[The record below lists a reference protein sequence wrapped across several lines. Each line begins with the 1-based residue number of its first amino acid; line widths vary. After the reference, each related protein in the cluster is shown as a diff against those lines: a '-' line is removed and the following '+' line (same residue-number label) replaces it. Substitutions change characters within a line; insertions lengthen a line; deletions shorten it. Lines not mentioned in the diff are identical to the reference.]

1 MNSLDLF
8 GKYLIEETRDRT
20 FKTISQMVN
29 GTMKGVTAQK
39 VNQLSLFFSRD
50 QINALY
56 KIVLI
61 SIDYS
66 LGNLLTMVEQNDEIV
81 VLCDGENIKELSD
94 GLSGELYTEDGWIE
108 RFSQIKSE

>member
-1 MNSLDLF
+1 
-8 GKYLIEETRDRT
+8 
-20 FKTISQMVN
+20 MVN

-39 VNQLSLFFSRD
+39 VNQLSSFFSRD

>member
-8 GKYLIEETRDRT
+8 GKHLIEETRDRT
-20 FKTISQMVN
+20 FNTIMKMFN
-29 GTMKGVTAQK
+29 GSMKGVTAQK
-39 VNQLSLFFSRD
+39 INQLSSVFSHD
-50 QINALY
+50 QINA
-56 KIVLI
+56 INSIILI

-108 RFSQIKSE
+108 RFSQIASE